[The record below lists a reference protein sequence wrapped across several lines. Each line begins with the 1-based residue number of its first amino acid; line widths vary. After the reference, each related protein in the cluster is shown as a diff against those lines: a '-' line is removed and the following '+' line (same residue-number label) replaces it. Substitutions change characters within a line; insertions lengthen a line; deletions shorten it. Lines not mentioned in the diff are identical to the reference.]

1 MQVSIG
7 DQIFLEE
14 DGEEFGA
21 VRYVLEHEL
30 VINIENFGDVTLPAH
45 AVRAVHDGKV
55 IVDRQR
61 LPASVQ
67 EIIARAHERE
77 QDGL

>member
-7 DQIFLEE
+7 DQVFLEE
-14 DGEEFGA
+14 GGEEFGA
-21 VRYVLEHEL
+21 VRHVLEHEL
-30 VINIENFGDVTLPAH
+30 VINVENFGDVTLPAR

-55 IVDRQR
+55 IVDRQH

-67 EIIARAHERE
+67 EMIAHAHERE
-77 QDGL
+77 QDGF